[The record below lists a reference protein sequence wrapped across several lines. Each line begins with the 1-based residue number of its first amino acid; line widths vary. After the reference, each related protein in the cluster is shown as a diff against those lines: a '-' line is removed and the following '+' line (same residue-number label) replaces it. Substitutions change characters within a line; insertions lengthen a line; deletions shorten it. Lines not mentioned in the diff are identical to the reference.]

1 MVPDGKFSRQRL
13 HLVALPPFIKAICET
28 GFVVFSQRVTSLTQ
42 IMWHPQLAKG
52 HLLVIV
58 MHSITTSCCTI
69 TVSVGVLIRLTYQR
83 LEFGYG
89 SDCLSQTSI
98 GNELGSGHVAGPTCQ
113 IDELDADN
121 GNNKLNRGK
130 PRHGAGILP
139 SCGRLAC
146 KLWLSHT
153 SIT

>member
-52 HLLVIV
+52 HLLGIV

-69 TVSVGVLIRLTYQR
+69 TVSVGGIIRLTRQR
-83 LEFGYG
+83 LEFGFG
-89 SDCLSQTSI
+89 SDCLSQTSKI
-98 GNELGSGHVAGPTCQ
+98 GRASRREREKDPAG
-113 IDELDADN
+113 
-121 GNNKLNRGK
+121 GG
-130 PRHGAGILP
+130 
-139 SCGRLAC
+139 
-146 KLWLSHT
+146 
-153 SIT
+153 